1 MSARVPV
8 VVLGGSGY
16 VAGELVRLLARHPGF
31 ALAAVISGS
40 QAGAAVEQVFPHLR
54 GSLGEASGLAFRPPE
69 ELGAAIAE
77 AGAAVAVVSAAP
89 HGKSAPLLD
98 EALAAAAKAGVRAR
112 AVDISADFRFPTAD
126 AWEAIYRQPHPRPER
141 IEEFFC
147 GVPELVPGSNGHHA
161 AHPGC
166 FTTAVV
172 LAAAPLVALG
182 LVEPRIQVSAVT
194 GSTGSG
200 RTPAQTTH
208 HPERHGNLVAYQ
220 PLVHRH
226 EAEMRMLLARSSGAG
241 VEVAFVPHSG
251 PFARG
256 IHATLHA
263 RLVEPLPGEEIRR
276 RVAELYAGSPFV
288 EVVARTPH
296 LREVVGGNR
305 CLLSYATRGDSLV
318 AFAVL
323 DNLVK
328 GAAGGAVQWMNRQWG
343 CAETAGLEQ
352 AGLGWI

>member
-1 MSARVPV
+1 MSARIPV

-16 VAGELVRLLARHPGF
+16 VAGELLRLLAHHPGF
-31 ALAAVISGS
+31 VPAAVISAS
-40 QAGAAVEQVFPHLR
+40 QSGAAVAAAFPHLR
-54 GSLGEASGLAFRPPE
+54 GALPGLCFRAPEDLAAAIEEAGEAV
-69 ELGAAIAE
+69 AI
-77 AGAAVAVVSAAP
+77 VSAAP
-89 HGKSAPLLD
+89 HGASAPLLD
-98 EALAAAAKAGVRAR
+98 AALAAARRAGVKGR
-112 AVDISADFRFPTAD
+112 AVDVSADFRFPTAE
-126 AWEAIYRQPHPRPER
+126 AWEAIYRQTHPRPER

-147 GVPELVPGSNGHHA
+147 GVPELQPGANGHHA

-182 LVEPRIQVSAVT
+182 LIEPQLQVSAVT

-208 HPERHGNLVAYQ
+208 HPERHSNLVAYQ

-226 EAEMRMLLARSSGAG
+226 EAEMRMLLARASGGG
-241 VEVAFVPHSG
+241 VEVQFVPHSG

-263 RLVEPLPGEEIRR
+263 RLVEPLAAPEIAR
-276 RVAELYAGSPFV
+276 RVADFYAGAPFV
-288 EVVARTPH
+288 EVVERPPH
-296 LREVVGGNR
+296 LREVVGTNR
-305 CLLSYATRGDSLV
+305 CLLSYAARGDAL
-318 AFAVL
+318 AGFAVL